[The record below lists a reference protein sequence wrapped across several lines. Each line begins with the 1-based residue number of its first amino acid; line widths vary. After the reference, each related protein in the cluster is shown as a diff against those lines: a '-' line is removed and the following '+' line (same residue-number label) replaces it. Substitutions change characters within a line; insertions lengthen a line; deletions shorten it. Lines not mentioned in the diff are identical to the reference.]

1 MSDVRIQSNVNE
13 ELKKTFWNP
22 KRLAIMAIFIAL
34 SAVGSFIKIPSPVGT
49 IGLDSAPGFFAALAF
64 GGFEGA
70 VIIALG
76 HILTSAVVGFPLTIP
91 LHLVI
96 AVLMAL
102 WAIIFRWVTRKIGLI
117 PAMIAAIFLNGVVS
131 SFIMYPMGGMGAVI
145 GVMPFLVIGS
155 AINVILSGIAYQAL
169 KKSSL
174 LK

>member
-1 MSDVRIQSNVNE
+1 MTQVSIQSNMKE
-13 ELKKTFWNP
+13 DLKKPFWNAR
-22 KRLAIMAIFIAL
+22 RLAIMAIFIAL
-34 SAVGSFIKIPSPVGT
+34 SAVGSFIKIPSPVCT
-49 IGLDSAPGFFAALAF
+49 IGLDSAPGYFAALAF

-102 WAIIFRWVTRKIGLI
+102 WAISYRLINKKLGLI
-117 PAMIAAIFLNGVVS
+117 PAMVVATILNGVVS
-131 SFIMYPMGGMGAVI
+131 SFIMLPMGGMGAVI
-145 GVMPFLVIGS
+145 GVMPFLVAGS
-155 AINVILSGIAYQAL
+155 AINVVLSGIAYKAL
-169 KKSSL
+169 KQSSL